1 MLRIYGCITQQH
13 DLPLV
18 LLAAVICF
26 FGCYTSLSLLARA
39 HRGHERL
46 PDWKWLTAAAVVA
59 GAGVWTT
66 HFVAMLAFRPGMPV
80 GYDIARTALSIAIA
94 MSLTWIG
101 YAIAIRFASPAG
113 GGAVFGTAVGAMHF
127 TGMSALSVP
136 GHLHWNPSL
145 AHSSLAVGIVLAA
158 TALWIFARGA
168 DLKHRLSAA
177 TVLTLAI
184 AGLHFTAMAAVSLEF
199 DPIVVI
205 SGEALE
211 PEWLA
216 VVVTAVMVMIVVLG
230 LSGSAVDQHLAER
243 STREAVRLRAHI
255 AKLQETKRQLEA
267 TAADLETALESAAA
281 ASQAK
286 SQFLAT
292 MSHEL
297 RTPLNAVIGFSEI
310 LANES
315 FGPLGDTRYKEY
327 AKTVQDSGRHLLGLI
342 NDVLDF
348 SKVDAGRLDLQEE
361 ELDLD
366 NVIRASLLMVDG
378 QAEAARVRLASHVSS
393 DLPYLRADQ
402 RRVRQVLLNLLSN
415 ACKFT
420 PADGEIRVS
429 AFRTPE
435 GIAIAVE
442 DTGIGI
448 AAEDIPRALERFG
461 QVDNALSRKYEGTGL
476 GLPLS
481 KRLMELHGGS
491 LELTSTVG
499 VGTIVTVTFP
509 QARLI
514 ADRQAA

>member
-1 MLRIYGCITQQH
+1 MLRVYGCITEQH
-13 DLPLV
+13 DLRLV
-18 LLAAVICF
+18 LLAVVICS
-26 FGCYTSLSLLARA
+26 FGCYTSLSLLTRAR
-39 HRGHERL
+39 RGHERL
-46 PDWKWLTAAAVVA
+46 VAWRWLTAAAVVG
-59 GAGVWTT
+59 GASVWTT
-66 HFVAMLAFRPGMPV
+66 HFVAMLAFQPGIPV
-80 GYDIARTALSIAIA
+80 GYDITRTVLSIAIA
-94 MSLTWIG
+94 MSLSWVG
-101 YAIAIRFASPAG
+101 FAIAIRFASPAS

-136 GHLHWNPSL
+136 GHLHWDPPFAHASL
-145 AHSSLAVGIVLAA
+145 VIGIVLGA
-158 TALWIFARGA
+158 TALWVLARGNE
-168 DLKHRLSAA
+168 LKHRLTAGTILS
-177 TVLTLAI
+177 LAI
-184 AGLHFTAMAAVSLEF
+184 AGLHFTAMAAVSLEY
-199 DPIVVI
+199 DPSVTTTGLVI
-205 SGEALE
+205 E

-216 VVVTAVMVMIVVLG
+216 VAVTAVMVMIVVLG

-243 STREAVRLRAHI
+243 SAREAVRLRAHI

-297 RTPLNAVIGFSEI
+297 RTPLNAVIGFSEM

-315 FGPLGDTRYKEY
+315 FGPLGDARYKDY
-327 AKTVQDSGRHLLGLI
+327 AKTVQDSGRHLLSLI

-348 SKVDAGRLDLQEE
+348 SKVDAGRLELQEE
-361 ELDLD
+361 ELDLGD
-366 NVIRASLLMVDG
+366 VIRAALRMVDG
-378 QAEAARVRLASHVSS
+378 QAEAARVRLAAHVSS
-393 DLPYLRADQ
+393 DLPTLRADQ

-429 AFRTPE
+429 AFRTPD
-435 GIAIAVE
+435 GIAISVE

-491 LELTSTVG
+491 LELASTVG